1 MIMNSETWPTYI
13 TRVEPNKV
21 LLRGYRID
29 ELMGNISFSEAV
41 FLAFTKR
48 LPSKTEGQ
56 MIEAILVSSVDH
68 GATPPSCQAA
78 RTVAMTGSPM
88 NAAVAAGVLA
98 ISAHHGGAIENC
110 MRMLIQVVDEWQ
122 PSGAAIETFAKGVVG
137 EFRESNKRLPGFG
150 HRFHTQDPRAV
161 KLFDIAANLNV
172 AGSHIQMAS
181 ALEKAIEPILG
192 RRLPINVDGAIAA
205 ALCDLGLPPELGN
218 AFFMIARVP
227 GLVAHVWEEKTRMR
241 PMRKLNPYQHAYDG
255 PAERSLA
262 DSKACG
268 PAS

>member
-1 MIMNSETWPTYI
+1 MNSETWHTSI

-41 FLAFTKR
+41 FLAFANR
-48 LPSKTEGQ
+48 LPSKTEAQ

-88 NAAVAAGVLA
+88 NAAVAAGILA
-98 ISAHHGGAIENC
+98 ISTHHGGAIENC
-110 MRMLIQVVDEWQ
+110 MRMLIQVVDRFQ
-122 PSGAAIETFAKGVVG
+122 SSDKTIEAFAEDIVT
-137 EFRESNKRLPGFG
+137 EFRQDNKRLPGFG
-150 HRFHTQDPRAV
+150 HRYHTQDPRAV
-161 KLFDIAANLNV
+161 KLFAIARNLNA
-172 AGSHIQMAS
+172 AGNHIQMAS
-181 ALEKAIEPILG
+181 ALEKAVEPILG

-241 PMRKLNPYQHAYDG
+241 PMRKLDPYHHEYDG
-255 PAERSLA
+255 PSERSLA
-262 DSKACG
+262 DSNT
-268 PAS
+268 